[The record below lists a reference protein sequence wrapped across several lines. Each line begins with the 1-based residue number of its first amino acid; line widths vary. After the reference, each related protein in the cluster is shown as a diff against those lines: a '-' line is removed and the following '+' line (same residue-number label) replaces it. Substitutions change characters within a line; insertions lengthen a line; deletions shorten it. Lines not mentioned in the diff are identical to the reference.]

1 MRLELVIV
9 RGLDRA
15 CRIGPSAFR
24 RVDHSRVAPA
34 GSATAGLAATADVP
48 VGGGVILADPAL
60 VITQPTAGDF
70 KAFSSIC
77 THQGCAVAE
86 VTANEI
92 VCPCH
97 GSKFSAT
104 DGSVLTGPRDTG
116 ARRHLG
122 RRAGRFHRPGV
133 TACSRWVRGGCPA
146 AWSIGR
152 PPRVEAYRAEGAE

>member
-1 MRLELVIV
+1 MDLERRAVLQFGGVVAVGGLVA
-9 RGLDRA
+9 A
-15 CRIGPSAFR
+15 CGSSSSSSPDSTAPAASAPAA
-24 RVDHSRVAPA
+24 SAASAPA
-34 GSATAGLAATADVP
+34 GSAAAGLAATADVP

-86 VTANEI
+86 VAANEI

-104 DGSVLTGPRDTG
+104 DGSVLAGPATQ
-116 ARRHLG
+116 AL
-122 RRAGRFHRPGV
+122 AATPIGV
-133 TACSRWVRGGCPA
+133 QGG
-146 AWSIGR
+146 SI
-152 PPRVEAYRAEGAE
+152 VLA